1 MKHSKQYQKAR
12 DKIDRNKRYTL
23 AEAVQMLKD
32 CHFVQ
37 FDESVEVAVRLGVN
51 PKHADQMVRGTVAL
65 PHGTGSTVRVAVFA
79 EGEKAAEAQEAGA
92 DIVGSDDLAEKI
104 QGGFIDFDVT
114 VATPDMM
121 RVVGKL
127 GKLLGP
133 RGLMPNPKA
142 GTVTMDVGK
151 AVREVKAGRIDLS
164 DRLAD
169 VHGYRAGKAVREVK
183 AGRIEFRVDKQA
195 NIASAVGKLSF
206 DNGKIEENVKAFV
219 DAILRLKPAAAK
231 GAYFLGAS
239 ICSSM
244 GPGIKLDHQDL
255 LAAIRK

>member
-1 MKHSKQYQKAR
+1 MKHSKKYQEAR
-12 DKIDRNKRYTL
+12 DKVDRNKRYVL
-23 AEAVQMLKD
+23 AEAVKILKD

-79 EGEKAAEAQEAGA
+79 EGEKATEAQEAGA

-151 AVREVKAGRIDLS
+151 AVREVKAGRI
-164 DRLAD
+164 
-169 VHGYRAGKAVREVK
+169 
-183 AGRIEFRVDKQA
+183 EFRVDKQA

-206 DNGKIEENVKAFV
+206 DNDRIEENVKAFV
-219 DAILRLKPAAAK
+219 DAIIKLKPTAAK

-255 LAAIRK
+255 LAAIKK

>member
-1 MKHSKQYQKAR
+1 MKHSKKYQEAR
-12 DKIDRNKRYTL
+12 DKVDRNKRYVL
-23 AEAVQMLKD
+23 AEAVKILKD

-79 EGEKAAEAQEAGA
+79 EGEKATEAQEAGA

-142 GTVTMDVGK
+142 GTVTMDV
-151 AVREVKAGRIDLS
+151 S
-164 DRLAD
+164 
-169 VHGYRAGKAVREVK
+169 KAVREVK

-206 DNGKIEENVKAFV
+206 DNDKIEDNVKAFV
-219 DAILRLKPAAAK
+219 DAIVKLKPAAAK

-255 LAAIRK
+255 LAAIKK

>member
-1 MKHSKQYQKAR
+1 MKHSKKYQEAR
-12 DKIDRNKRYTL
+12 GKIDRNKRYVL
-23 AEAVQMLKD
+23 AEAVKMLKD

-79 EGEKAAEAQEAGA
+79 EGEKATEAQEAGA
-92 DIVGSDDLAEKI
+92 DIVGSADLAEKI
-104 QGGFIDFDVT
+104 QGGFTDFDVT
-114 VATPDMM
+114 VATPDLM

-151 AVREVKAGRIDLS
+151 AVREVKAGRI
-164 DRLAD
+164 
-169 VHGYRAGKAVREVK
+169 
-183 AGRIEFRVDKQA
+183 EFRVDKQA

-206 DNGKIEENVKAFV
+206 DNDKIEENVEAFV
-219 DAILRLKPAAAK
+219 DAILKLKPAAAK

>member
-1 MKHSKQYQKAR
+1 MKHSKKYQEAR
-12 DKIDRNKRYTL
+12 DKIDRDKRYVL
-23 AEAVQMLKD
+23 AEAVTMLKD

-65 PHGTGSTVRVAVFA
+65 PHGTGSTVKVAVFA
-79 EGEKAAEAQEAGA
+79 EGEKATEAQEAGA
-92 DIVGSDDLAEKI
+92 DIVGSDELAEKI
-104 QGGFIDFDVT
+104 KGGFIDFDVT

-151 AVREVKAGRIDLS
+151 AVREVKAGRI
-164 DRLAD
+164 
-169 VHGYRAGKAVREVK
+169 
-183 AGRIEFRVDKQA
+183 EFRVDKQA

-206 DNGKIEENVKAFV
+206 DNDKIEENVKAFV
-219 DAILRLKPAAAK
+219 DAILKLKPSAAK

-255 LAAIRK
+255 LAAIKK

>member
-1 MKHSKQYQKAR
+1 MKHSKKYQEAHGKV
-12 DKIDRNKRYTL
+12 DRNKRYVL
-23 AEAVQMLKD
+23 AEAVKILKD

-79 EGEKAAEAQEAGA
+79 EGEKATEAQEAGA

-142 GTVTMDVGK
+142 GTVTMDV
-151 AVREVKAGRIDLS
+151 S
-164 DRLAD
+164 
-169 VHGYRAGKAVREVK
+169 KAVREVK

-206 DNGKIEENVKAFV
+206 DNDRIEENVKAFV
-219 DAILRLKPAAAK
+219 DAILKLKPAAAK

>member
-1 MKHSKQYQKAR
+1 MKHSKKYQEAR
-12 DKIDRNKRYTL
+12 DKTDRNKRYVL
-23 AEAVQMLKD
+23 AEAVKMLKD

-79 EGEKAAEAQEAGA
+79 EGEKATEAQEAGA
-92 DIVGSDDLAEKI
+92 DIVGSDELAEKI
-104 QGGFIDFDVT
+104 KGGFIDFDVT

-142 GTVTMDVGK
+142 GTVTMDV
-151 AVREVKAGRIDLS
+151 S
-164 DRLAD
+164 
-169 VHGYRAGKAVREVK
+169 KAVREVK

-206 DNGKIEENVKAFV
+206 DSDKIEENVKAFV
-219 DAILRLKPAAAK
+219 DAIVKLKPAAAK

-255 LAAIRK
+255 LAAIKK